1 MLLATDLDGTF
12 LGGTDEHRKI
22 LYDLVRDNKDIKLVF
37 VTGRGVAGVL
47 HLLEE
52 DSWIPR
58 PEYIICDVGCTV
70 THYETKQPVTAIQQ
84 QIASRWPGDHVR
96 EELKVVNGLM
106 HLDSHQQYRCSY
118 FYDDNTDFEHAARMA
133 ENLACDLL
141 LSDGKYLD
149 FLPKGV
155 NKGFS
160 VLQLVQYLQIPKEKV
175 LVAGDTMNDY
185 AMFAAGFNGVVVGE
199 SEEELVRN
207 TASMPHVIQS
217 QQPGAG
223 GILEALGKFP
233 ELAAVLGN
241 LTIK

>member
-12 LGGTDEHRKI
+12 LGGTDNDRKI
-22 LYDLVRDNKDIKLVF
+22 LYDLVRNNNDIKLVF
-37 VTGRGVAGVL
+37 VTGRGVAGVFD
-47 HLLEE
+47 LL
-52 DSWIPR
+52 DSSDWLPR

-70 THYETKQPVTAIQQ
+70 THYESKQPVAAIQQ
-84 QIASRWPGDHVR
+84 QIAALWPGDHIR
-96 EELKVVNGLM
+96 EELKVVNGLL

-118 FYDDNTDFEHAARMA
+118 FYDENTDFAHASQMA
-133 ENLACDLL
+133 EQLACDIL

-160 VLQLVQYLQIPKEKV
+160 VLKLTQYLQIPREKV

-185 AMFAAGFNGVVVGE
+185 SMFAAGFNGVVVGE
-199 SEEELVRN
+199 SEAELVRS
-207 TASMPHVIQS
+207 TAGMPHVLQS
-217 QQPGAG
+217 IQPGAG

-241 LTIK
+241 STLK